1 MEISFFTTLKPALA
15 GAWIPSFAMV
25 LIQFA
30 YMFIYKEVGKRA
42 TDTSWYTLAD
52 KQNAIIS
59 SLLQVAL
66 LILSVFV
73 PLKTGSAWF
82 WIGAVIYI
90 AAFAG
95 FIKAFYDYAAAPAD
109 RAAQSGIYRLSRNP
123 MYFFYFLG
131 MAGVCIASAS
141 LWLLIVIVPF
151 AIYNHLVVLGE
162 ERYCEQAYGQ
172 EYLKYKRKTPRY
184 FLFF

>member
-1 MEISFFTTLKPALA
+1 MEISFFTTLEPALA

-42 TDTSWYTLAD
+42 TDISWYTLAD
-52 KQNAIIS
+52 KRNAIIS
-59 SLLQVAL
+59 SLLQAVL

-73 PLKTGSAWF
+73 PLKAGSAWF

-109 RAAQSGIYRLSRNP
+109 KAAQGGIYRLSRNP

-131 MAGVCIASAS
+131 MAGVCVASAS

-162 ERYCEQAYGQ
+162 ERYCERAYGR
-172 EYLKYKRKTPRY
+172 EYLEYKRKTPRY

>member
-52 KQNAIIS
+52 KRNAIIS

-66 LILSVFV
+66 LICRYSCRLR
-73 PLKTGSAWF
+73 
-82 WIGAVIYI
+82 
-90 AAFAG
+90 
-95 FIKAFYDYAAAPAD
+95 
-109 RAAQSGIYRLSRNP
+109 RAARGFGS
-123 MYFFYFLG
+123 
-131 MAGVCIASAS
+131 
-141 LWLLIVIVPF
+141 
-151 AIYNHLVVLGE
+151 
-162 ERYCEQAYGQ
+162 ER
-172 EYLKYKRKTPRY
+172 
-184 FLFF
+184 

>member
-1 MEISFFTTLKPALA
+1 MEISFFTTLEPALA
-15 GAWIPSFAMV
+15 GACIPSFAMV

-30 YMFIYKEVGKRA
+30 YMFIYKEVDKRA

-52 KQNAIIS
+52 KRNAIIS
-59 SLLQVAL
+59 SLLQVVL

-82 WIGAVIYI
+82 WIGAVIYV

-95 FIKAFYDYAAAPAD
+95 FNYAAAPAD
-109 RAAQSGIYRLSRNP
+109 KAAQGGIYRLSRNP

-131 MAGVCIASAS
+131 MAGVCVASAS
-141 LWLLIVIVPF
+141 LWLLIVIAPF
-151 AIYNHLVVLGE
+151 AACNHLVVLGE
-162 ERYCEQAYGQ
+162 ERYCERAYGR
-172 EYLKYKRKTPRY
+172 EYLEYKRKTPRY

>member
-1 MEISFFTTLKPALA
+1 MEISFFTTLEPALA

-52 KQNAIIS
+52 KRNAIIS

-82 WIGAVIYI
+82 WIGAVIYV

-95 FIKAFYDYAAAPAD
+95 FIKALRLCGGPCGQS
-109 RAAQSGIYRLSRNP
+109 RTRRHLPPIAQSDVFLLFPRHGGRLRRFGIAVATHSDSALCHIQPSR
-123 MYFFYFLG
+123 G
-131 MAGVCIASAS
+131 
-141 LWLLIVIVPF
+141 
-151 AIYNHLVVLGE
+151 
-162 ERYCEQAYGQ
+162 
-172 EYLKYKRKTPRY
+172 PR
-184 FLFF
+184 

>member
-52 KQNAIIS
+52 KRNAIIS

-109 RAAQSGIYRLSRNP
+109 KAAQGGIYRLSRNP

-131 MAGVCIASAS
+131 MAGVCVASAS

-151 AIYNHLVVLGE
+151 AIHIQSSRSHGRGALLRASLRTGVFRV
-162 ERYCEQAYGQ
+162 
-172 EYLKYKRKTPRY
+172 
-184 FLFF
+184 

>member
-1 MEISFFTTLKPALA
+1 M
-15 GAWIPSFAMV
+15 
-25 LIQFA
+25 
-30 YMFIYKEVGKRA
+30 IYV
-42 TDTSWYTLAD
+42 
-52 KQNAIIS
+52 
-59 SLLQVAL
+59 
-66 LILSVFV
+66 
-73 PLKTGSAWF
+73 
-82 WIGAVIYI
+82 

-109 RAAQSGIYRLSRNP
+109 KAAQGGIYRLSRNP

-141 LWLLIVIVPF
+141 LWLLIAIVPF

-162 ERYCEQAYGQ
+162 ERYCEQAYGR
-172 EYLKYKRKTPRY
+172 EYLEYKRKTPRY

>member
-1 MEISFFTTLKPALA
+1 MEISFFTTLEPSLA
-15 GAWIPSFAMV
+15 GAWIPSFGMV

-52 KQNAIIS
+52 KRNAIIS

-82 WIGAVIYI
+82 WIGAVIYV

-109 RAAQSGIYRLSRNP
+109 KAAQGGIYRLSRNP

-131 MAGVCIASAS
+131 MAGVCVASAS

-162 ERYCEQAYGQ
+162 ERYCEQTYGQ

>member
-1 MEISFFTTLKPALA
+1 M
-15 GAWIPSFAMV
+15 
-25 LIQFA
+25 
-30 YMFIYKEVGKRA
+30 
-42 TDTSWYTLAD
+42 
-52 KQNAIIS
+52 
-59 SLLQVAL
+59 
-66 LILSVFV
+66 FV

-82 WIGAVIYI
+82 WIGAVIYV

-109 RAAQSGIYRLSRNP
+109 KAAQGGIYRLSRNP

-131 MAGVCIASAS
+131 MAGVCVASAS
-141 LWLLIVIVPF
+141 LWLLIAMVPF

-162 ERYCEQAYGQ
+162 ERYCEQAYGR
-172 EYLKYKRKTPRY
+172 EYLEYKRKTPRY

>member
-1 MEISFFTTLKPALA
+1 MEISFFTTLEPALV

-52 KQNAIIS
+52 KRNAIIS

-82 WIGAVIYI
+82 WIGAVIYV

-95 FIKAFYDYAAAPAD
+95 FIKAFYDLRRPLRTKPHKAASTAY
-109 RAAQSGIYRLSRNP
+109 RAIR
-123 MYFFYFLG
+123 
-131 MAGVCIASAS
+131 CISFISSAWRAFAS
-141 LWLLIVIVPF
+141 
-151 AIYNHLVVLGE
+151 
-162 ERYCEQAYGQ
+162 
-172 EYLKYKRKTPRY
+172 PRRRCGY
-184 FLFF
+184 S